1 MSSFVSN
8 VAKLS
13 AGTLISQ
20 AIGILV
26 APILSRLFAPEAFGL
41 FGLFASI
48 FGVLGSIACLRYDL
62 AIMLPKEDEKAA
74 NLFAGTLIFSA
85 LMSCFCGL
93 LIWIAGNQILNFFN
107 AEQLSSY
114 VWYIPLMVFLIG
126 TFSAANYWNSR
137 TKHFGRLAFVRII
150 NSFTNNLIRLTMGF
164 GGYVGGEILIVAAFF
179 AQIISNIIL
188 YFKIWVSD
196 GKFFRNHIRLK
207 EIFSLSSRYRRFPQ
221 YSVWSGILVDF
232 SLKLPV
238 FTIAYFFS
246 PKELGYFVFV
256 QTIVRVPFNLLGDSI
271 SKVFFQKAAS
281 IKGNAAELSS
291 WIEKV
296 FYFLTTFFMLPALV
310 ISIQGNDIFKLI
322 FGANWSEAGLY
333 AQILI
338 FSIFIE
344 LITAPFGSLFSV
356 LEKQKEALRFNILLM
371 TLRFGALI
379 AGGLTGNIL
388 IVISAYVVAD
398 IIARSI
404 KFAYIFRQSR
414 FEITKAFGIV
424 VKAFIIVI
432 PFIFCLIL
440 LKYIFAFG
448 ALANFCVAVL
458 LVATNYSILMFRN
471 DLIKAFLLDHYPST
485 IGTY

>member
-8 VAKLS
+8 VVKLS
-13 AGTLISQ
+13 AGTLIAQ

-41 FGLFASI
+41 FGLFSSI
-48 FGVLGSIACLRYDL
+48 FSILGSIACLRYDL
-62 AIMLPKEDEKAA
+62 AIMLPQKDEKAA
-74 NLFAGTLIFSA
+74 NLFAGTVIISA
-85 LMSCFCGL
+85 LVSCFCSL
-93 LIWIAGNQILNFFN
+93 LIWIAGNRILNLFN

-126 TFSAANYWNSR
+126 TFSSANYWNSR

-150 NSFTNNLIRLTMGF
+150 NSFTNSLIRLTMGF
-164 GGYVGGEILIVAAFF
+164 WGYVGGEIFIVAAVI
-179 AQIISNIIL
+179 AQFISNLIL
-188 YFKIWVSD
+188 YIKIWVSN
-196 GKFFRNHIRLK
+196 GKFFKNHIQLK
-207 EIFSLSSRYRRFPQ
+207 EIFSLSARYRRFPQ
-221 YSVWSGILVDF
+221 YSLWSGILVDF
-232 SLKLPV
+232 SLKLPI

-246 PKELGYFVFV
+246 PKQLGYFVFV

-281 IKGNAAELSS
+281 VKGNTAELSS

-310 ISIQGNDIFKLI
+310 VSILGTDIFKVL
-322 FGANWSEAGLY
+322 FGAHWSEAGLY

-338 FSIFIE
+338 FSILIE
-344 LITAPFGSLFSV
+344 LITAPFGSLFNV
-356 LEKQKEALRFNILLM
+356 LERQKEALRFNILLL

-388 IVISAYVVAD
+388 VVISIYVVAD
-398 IIARSI
+398 ILSRCI
-404 KFAYIFRQSR
+404 KFAFIFRQAR

-424 VKAFIIVI
+424 FKAFLVAI

-440 LKYIFAFG
+440 LKYIIAFG
-448 ALANFCVAVL
+448 ALANICIAVL
-458 LVATNYSILMFRN
+458 FVATNYYILMFKN
-471 DLIKAFLLDHYPST
+471 DLIRAFLIDHYPST
-485 IGTY
+485 IETY

>member
-13 AGTLISQ
+13 AGTLIAQ

-48 FGVLGSIACLRYDL
+48 FGILGSIACLRYDL

-74 NLFAGTLIFSA
+74 NLFAGTVIIAA
-85 LMSCFCGL
+85 LLSCFCSL
-93 LIWIAGNQILNFFN
+93 VIWIAGSRILNLFN

-150 NSFTNNLIRLTMGF
+150 NSFTNNLIKLTMGF
-164 GGYVGGEILIVAAFF
+164 RGYVGGEIFIVAAFL
-179 AQIISNIIL
+179 AQVISNLIL

-196 GKFFRNHIRLK
+196 GKFFKNNVRLK
-207 EIFSLSSRYRRFPQ
+207 EILRLSSRYRRFPQ

-256 QTIVRVPFNLLGDSI
+256 QTIVRVPFNLIGDSI
-271 SKVFFQKAAS
+271 SKVLFQKAAS
-281 IKGNAAELSS
+281 IKDSAAELSS

-310 ISIQGNDIFKLI
+310 VSILGDDIFRVL

-338 FSIFIE
+338 FSILIE
-344 LITAPFGSLFSV
+344 LLTAPFGSLFNV
-356 LEKQKEALRFNILLM
+356 LEKQKEALRFNILLI

-379 AGGLTGNIL
+379 AGALTGKIL
-388 IVISAYVVAD
+388 VVISAYVIAD
-398 IIARSI
+398 IIARCI
-404 KFAYIFRQSR
+404 KFAYIFRQSH
-414 FEITKAFGIV
+414 FEITKALGIV
-424 VKAFIIVI
+424 VKAFVMVI
-432 PFIFCLIL
+432 PFIFGLIF
-440 LKYIFAFG
+440 LKYIIAFG
-448 ALANFCVAVL
+448 ALANICIAVL
-458 LVATNYSILMFRN
+458 LIATNYCILMLKN
-471 DLIKAFLLDHYPST
+471 DLIKTFLIDHYP
-485 IGTY
+485 GTTETY